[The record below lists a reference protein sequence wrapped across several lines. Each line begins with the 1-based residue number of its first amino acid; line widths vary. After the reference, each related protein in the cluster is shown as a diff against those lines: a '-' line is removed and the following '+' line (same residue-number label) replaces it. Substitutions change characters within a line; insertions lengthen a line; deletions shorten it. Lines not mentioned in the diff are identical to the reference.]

1 MDNVKKM
8 QAILAKLQVP
18 VRQQADICA
27 YTLLA
32 MAGIKKSTSWSSAT
46 NEWIRIHDVIEF
58 TKASYKN
65 LMLRTLVKR
74 FVSRRFTISVMRH
87 LLRIMVSLQIAQ
99 ITDIG

>member
-1 MDNVKKM
+1 MMFQEVSKNTERFIEQM
-8 QAILAKLQVP
+8 QEQVLAI
-18 VRQQADICA
+18 
-27 YTLLA
+27 
-32 MAGIKKSTSWSSAT
+32 
-46 NEWIRIHDVIEF
+46 
-58 TKASYKN
+58 KN